1 MFVSE
6 SDLEKSTKVL
16 QDLHLWTT
24 ILKENVSLL
33 FPQQSL
39 LMWSQHDPDFARDAK
54 GFLFDTS

>member
-39 LMWSQHDPDFARDAK
+39 LM
-54 GFLFDTS
+54 